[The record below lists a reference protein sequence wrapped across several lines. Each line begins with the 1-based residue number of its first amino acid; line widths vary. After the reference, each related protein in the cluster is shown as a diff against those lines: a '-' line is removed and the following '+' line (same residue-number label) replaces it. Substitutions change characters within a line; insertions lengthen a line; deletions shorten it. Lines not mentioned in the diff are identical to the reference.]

1 MSESDTKTQ
10 QNVRRRARLAGLL
23 VELSELLR
31 EEQELATHSQLAA
44 AAVHP
49 EFDSSSTFVWNSQS
63 RRFDLV
69 KRLSA
74 VDLELLV
81 GIEPQIEVVLKNT
94 RQFAD
99 GYSANNILLWGA
111 RGTGKSSC
119 VKAVYAA
126 VSHEEGRQGLVLVQV
141 NREDLG
147 DLAYILKVLEEKE
160 RPTII
165 FCDDLVFE
173 QNDNDY
179 KYLKVVLDGGLRGR
193 PSNVIL
199 YATSNRRHIVSRQ
212 AIENEQSTALMPHE
226 SVEEKVALSDRF
238 GLWVGFHSFTQE
250 QFDEAVIGYADFF
263 QLPIE
268 RESLVRRGREWAL
281 LRGGRSGRIAAQ
293 FIADL
298 AGSLKIKIT
307 DKY

>member
-1 MSESDTKTQ
+1 MTEDAQ
-10 QNVRRRARLAGLL
+10 IRQNVERNARLA
-23 VELSELLR
+23 ELLI
-31 EEQELATHSQLAA
+31 ELAGLIRQDQDIAA
-44 AAVHP
+44 QSLPQTAAVHP
-49 EFDSSSTFVWNSQS
+49 EFDSSSTFVWNPRS
-63 RRFDLV
+63 RRFDAV
-69 KRLSA
+69 KKLSA
-74 VDLELLV
+74 VKLELLV
-81 GIEPQIEVVLKNT
+81 GIEPQIQVVLKNT

-126 VSHEEGRQGLVLVQV
+126 VSCEEGRQGLVLVQV

-147 DLAYILKVLEEKE
+147 DLAYILKVLEEKN

-173 QNDNDY
+173 QNDDDY
-179 KYLKVVLDGGLRGR
+179 KFLKVILDGGLRGR
-193 PSNVIL
+193 PNNVIL

-238 GLWVGFHSFTQE
+238 GLWVGFHSFTQQ
-250 QFDEAVIGYADFF
+250 QFDEAVLGYAKFY
-263 QLPIE
+263 QLPLENEPLI
-268 RESLVRRGREWAL
+268 RQAHEWAL
-281 LRGGRSGRIAAQ
+281 QRGGRSGRVAAQ

-298 AGSLKIKIT
+298 AGSLKIRLK
-307 DKY
+307 